1 MNLKRNRTILLC
13 LLVLLIPLAYFSH
26 KLALPS
32 LSLLPLVGWLIL
44 YLVAV
49 HLLWR
54 CPHCDGYLGKVNKLP
69 AHCPHCGE
77 ELMGGNAGKTKQ

>member
-13 LLVLLIPLAYFSH
+13 LLVLLVPLAYFSH

-54 CPHCDGYLGKVNKLP
+54 CPYCDGYLGKINKVP
-69 AHCPHCGE
+69 THCPHCQK
-77 ELMGGNAGKTKQ
+77 ELAGGDAGQTKK

>member
-1 MNLKRNRTILLC
+1 MNLKRNRVILLC
-13 LLVLLIPLAYFSH
+13 LLVLLVPLAYLSH

-54 CPHCDGYLGKVNKLP
+54 CPHCDGYLGKVNKVP
-69 AHCPHCGE
+69 THCPHCGK
-77 ELMGGNAGKTKQ
+77 ELLSNSDLKKK

>member
-13 LLVLLIPLAYFSH
+13 LLALLIPLAYFSH

-32 LSLLPLVGWLIL
+32 LSLLPFVGWLIL

-54 CPHCDGYLGKVNKLP
+54 CPHCDGYLGKVNKVP
-69 AHCPHCGE
+69 THCPHCQK
-77 ELMGGNAGKTKQ
+77 ELAGGDAGQAKK